1 VAIYAFTCEGCGPF
15 ELSRPM
21 AEAAAPAR
29 CPSCGTRAR
38 RVFSP
43 PGLTL
48 LARPLRRVLEEEDRS
63 AHAPDVVSE
72 RCGRPLPHPHEQSP
86 PWVLSH

>member
-1 VAIYAFTCEGCGPF
+1 MVIYAFTCEGCGPF

-21 AEAAAPAR
+21 AEAAAPVR
-29 CPSCGTRAR
+29 CPGCGASAR
-38 RVFSP
+38 RIYTP
-43 PGLTL
+43 PGVAL
-48 LARPLRRVLEEEDRS
+48 LGAPLRRVLNEEDKS

-72 RCGRPLPHPHEQSP
+72 RHGRSLPHRHEAAP